1 MKKLIALIMIITIL
15 FIFVGCEVA
24 QEKPERDVIKM
35 DNECR
40 FEYLGI
46 EENPYF
52 DEQFQYWR
60 DTTTDVVYVFYR
72 YGSGNGRCGGFTPL
86 LNADG
91 TPILWSEIQEEMK

>member
-1 MKKLIALIMIITIL
+1 MKKLIVFMMIVATL
-15 FIFVGCEVA
+15 FIFAGCEVA
-24 QEKPERDVIKM
+24 QKRPENDTIKM

-46 EENPYF
+46 QEDPYF
-52 DEQFQYWR
+52 NDQFQYWR

-91 TPILWSEIQEEMK
+91 TPILWSEVQGELK

>member
-1 MKKLIALIMIITIL
+1 MKTKIIALILIIVTL
-15 FIFVGCEVA
+15 FIFAGCETA
-24 QEKPERDVIKM
+24 QDKPKNEIIKTNN
-35 DNECR
+35 DCR

-60 DTTTDVVYVFYR
+60 DATTDVVYVFYR

-86 LNADG
+86 INADG
-91 TPILWSEIQEEMK
+91 TPILWSEIKEN